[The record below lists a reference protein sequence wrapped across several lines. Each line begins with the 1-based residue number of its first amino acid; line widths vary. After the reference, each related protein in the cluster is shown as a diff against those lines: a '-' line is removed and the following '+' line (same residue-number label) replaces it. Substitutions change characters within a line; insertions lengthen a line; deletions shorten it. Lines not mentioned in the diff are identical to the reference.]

1 MKIKLRGGVSLAEQ
15 ISFYRQLAVI
25 LRSGL
30 PLLHALQLLQKHGSA
45 KQMLLCYRLQQRLR
59 RGSSLAQ
66 ALAAEPACCSHLAV
80 TLVAVG
86 EESGELAMLLE
97 QLAAYY
103 SRQLQLRRFVQRA
116 VTYPA
121 FLLVASVG
129 VLLLFLLYILPVL
142 ADTYSAMGVRPRGT
156 LALLLALKDGLLQ
169 QPLLALLCAATVT
182 GILLIMGRKL
192 LRWFLRSRLSGN
204 FHGLL
209 IEVRLCKLLALLLE
223 AGLAI
228 TRAVSIAMAT
238 VEDEECVTE
247 LRIFNSRLRRGLA
260 VEQAAAAAEGLFS
273 PLTLELI
280 CVGAATGYLPR
291 MLEEAASAGEV
302 RLTEQLERLRQLLV
316 PVLLLIAA
324 LIVAVVII
332 TVISPLFELLT
343 ALPE

>member
-1 MKIKLRGGVSLAEQ
+1 MLLQSKYNLEKQ
-15 ISFYRQLAVI
+15 IVFFRQLAAV
-25 LRSGL
+25 LQSGL
-30 PLLHALQLLQKHGSA
+30 PLLRGLQLLERQSEGDS
-45 KQMLLCYRLQQRLR
+45 LLYYRLRTSLS
-59 RGSSLAQ
+59 RGSSFAE
-66 ALAAEPACCSHLAV
+66 ALAAEPEYFSRLAV
-80 TLVAVG
+80 SMAAVG
-86 EESGELAMLLE
+86 EESGELSNLLL
-97 QLAAYY
+97 QLADYY
-103 SRQLQLRRFVQRA
+103 ERQDMLRRFVQRA
-116 VTYPA
+116 LIYPLL
-121 FLLVASVG
+121 LLVAALLL
-129 VLLLFLLYILPVL
+129 LLLFGFYILPML
-142 ADTYSAMGVRPRGT
+142 LETYTAMGIKPAGS
-156 LALLLALKDGLLQ
+156 LALVLRLRSLLLEEPLLGVLSLVLLTAALLAGGRCLLH
-169 QPLLALLCAATVT
+169 C
-182 GILLIMGRKL
+182 
-192 LRWFLRSRLSGN
+192 FLRSRWSGN

-260 VEQAAAAAEGLFS
+260 VEQAAAAAAAEGLFS

-316 PVLLLIAA
+316 PVLLLMAA

>member
-1 MKIKLRGGVSLAEQ
+1 MLLRSKYNLEKQ
-15 ISFYRQLAVI
+15 IVFFRQLAAV
-25 LRSGL
+25 LQSGL
-30 PLLHALQLLQKHGSA
+30 PLLRGLQLLERQSEGDS
-45 KQMLLCYRLQQRLR
+45 LLYYRLRTSLS
-59 RGSSLAQ
+59 RGSSFAE
-66 ALAAEPACCSHLAV
+66 ALAAEPEYFSRLAV
-80 TLVAVG
+80 SMAAVG
-86 EESGELAMLLE
+86 EESGELSNLLL
-97 QLAAYY
+97 QLADYY
-103 SRQLQLRRFVQRA
+103 ERQDRLRRFVQRA
-116 VTYPA
+116 RIYPLL
-121 FLLVASVG
+121 LLVAALLL
-129 VLLLFLLYILPVL
+129 LLLFGFYILPML
-142 ADTYSAMGVRPRGT
+142 LETYTAMGIKPAGN
-156 LALLLALKDGLLQ
+156 LALVLRLRSLLLEEPLLGALSLVLLTAALLAGGRRLLH
-169 QPLLALLCAATVT
+169 
-182 GILLIMGRKL
+182 
-192 LRWFLRSRLSGN
+192 WFLRSSWSGN

>member
-1 MKIKLRGGVSLAEQ
+1 MLLRSKYNLEKQ
-15 ISFYRQLAVI
+15 IVFFRQLAAV
-25 LRSGL
+25 LQSGL
-30 PLLHALQLLQKHGSA
+30 PLLRGLQLLERQSEGDS
-45 KQMLLCYRLQQRLR
+45 LLYYRLRTSLS
-59 RGSSLAQ
+59 RGSSFAE
-66 ALAAEPACCSHLAV
+66 ALAAEPEYFSRLAV
-80 TLVAVG
+80 SMAAVG
-86 EESGELAMLLE
+86 EESGELSNLLL
-97 QLAAYY
+97 QLADYY
-103 SRQLQLRRFVQRA
+103 ERQDRLRCFVQRA
-116 VTYPA
+116 LIYPLL
-121 FLLVASVG
+121 LLVAALLL
-129 VLLLFLLYILPVL
+129 LLLFGFYILPML
-142 ADTYSAMGVRPRGT
+142 LETYTAMGIKPAGS
-156 LALLLALKDGLLQ
+156 LALVLRLRSLLLEEPLLGVLSLVLLTATLLAGGRRLLH
-169 QPLLALLCAATVT
+169 
-182 GILLIMGRKL
+182 
-192 LRWFLRSRLSGN
+192 WFLRSRWSGN

-316 PVLLLIAA
+316 PVLLLMAA

>member
-1 MKIKLRGGVSLAEQ
+1 MLLRSKYNLEKQ
-15 ISFYRQLAVI
+15 IVFFRQLAAV
-25 LRSGL
+25 LQSGL
-30 PLLHALQLLQKHGSA
+30 PLLRGLQLLERQSEGDS
-45 KQMLLCYRLQQRLR
+45 LLYYRLRTSLS
-59 RGSSLAQ
+59 RGSSFAE
-66 ALAAEPACCSHLAV
+66 ALAAEPEYFSRLAV
-80 TLVAVG
+80 SMAAVG
-86 EESGELAMLLE
+86 EESGELSNLLL
-97 QLAAYY
+97 QLADYY
-103 SRQLQLRRFVQRA
+103 ERQDRLRRFVQQA
-116 VTYPA
+116 LIYP
-121 FLLVASVG
+121 LLLL
-129 VLLLFLLYILPVL
+129 LLLFGFYILPML
-142 ADTYSAMGVRPRGT
+142 LETYTAMGIKPAGS
-156 LALLLALKDGLLQ
+156 LALVLKLRSLLLEAPLLGVLSLVLLAGA
-169 QPLLALLCAATVT
+169 LLAGGRCLLH
-182 GILLIMGRKL
+182 
-192 LRWFLRSRLSGN
+192 WFLRSSWSGN

-228 TRAVSIAMAT
+228 TRAVSIVMAT

-260 VEQAAAAAEGLFS
+260 VEQAAAAAEDLFS

-316 PVLLLIAA
+316 PVLLLMAA

>member
-1 MKIKLRGGVSLAEQ
+1 MLLQSKYNLEKQ
-15 ISFYRQLAVI
+15 IVFFRQLAAV
-25 LRSGL
+25 LQSGL
-30 PLLHALQLLQKHGSA
+30 PLLRGLQLLERQSEGDS
-45 KQMLLCYRLQQRLR
+45 LLYYRLRTSLS
-59 RGSSLAQ
+59 RGSSFAE
-66 ALAAEPACCSHLAV
+66 ALAAEPEHFSGLAV
-80 TLVAVG
+80 SMAAVG
-86 EESGELAMLLE
+86 EESGELSNLLL
-97 QLAAYY
+97 QLADYY
-103 SRQLQLRRFVQRA
+103 ERQDRLRRFVRRA
-116 VTYPA
+116 LIYPLL
-121 FLLVASVG
+121 LLVAALLL
-129 VLLLFLLYILPVL
+129 LLLFGFYILPML
-142 ADTYSAMGVRPRGT
+142 LETYTAMGIKPAGS
-156 LALLLALKDGLLQ
+156 LALVLRLRSLLLEEPLLGVLSLVLLTAALLAGGRCLLH
-169 QPLLALLCAATVT
+169 
-182 GILLIMGRKL
+182 
-192 LRWFLRSRLSGN
+192 WFLRSRWSGN

-316 PVLLLIAA
+316 PVLLLMAA

>member
-1 MKIKLRGGVSLAEQ
+1 MLLQSKYNLEKQ
-15 ISFYRQLAVI
+15 IVFFRQLAAV
-25 LRSGL
+25 LQSGL
-30 PLLHALQLLQKHGSA
+30 PLLRGLQLLERQSEGDS
-45 KQMLLCYRLQQRLR
+45 LLYYRLRTSLS
-59 RGSSLAQ
+59 RGSSFAE
-66 ALAAEPACCSHLAV
+66 ALAAEPEHFSRLAV
-80 TLVAVG
+80 SMAAVG
-86 EESGELAMLLE
+86 EESGELSNLLL
-97 QLAAYY
+97 QLADYY
-103 SRQLQLRRFVQRA
+103 ERQDSLRRFVQRA
-116 VTYPA
+116 LIYPLL
-121 FLLVASVG
+121 LLVAALLL
-129 VLLLFLLYILPVL
+129 LLLFGFYILPML
-142 ADTYSAMGVRPRGT
+142 LETYTAMGIKPAGS
-156 LALLLALKDGLLQ
+156 LALVLRLRSLLLEEPLLGVLSLVLLTVALLAGGRRLLH
-169 QPLLALLCAATVT
+169 
-182 GILLIMGRKL
+182 
-192 LRWFLRSRLSGN
+192 WFLRSRWSGN

-316 PVLLLIAA
+316 PVLLLMAA

-332 TVISPLFELLT
+332 TIISPLFELLT

>member
-1 MKIKLRGGVSLAEQ
+1 MLLRSKYNLEKQ
-15 ISFYRQLAVI
+15 IVFFRQLAAV
-25 LRSGL
+25 LQSGL
-30 PLLHALQLLQKHGSA
+30 PLLRGLQLLERQSEGDS
-45 KQMLLCYRLQQRLR
+45 LLYYRLRTSLS
-59 RGSSLAQ
+59 RGSSFAE
-66 ALAAEPACCSHLAV
+66 ALAAEPEHFSRLAV
-80 TLVAVG
+80 SMAAVG
-86 EESGELAMLLE
+86 EESGELSNLLL
-97 QLAAYY
+97 QLADYY
-103 SRQLQLRRFVQRA
+103 ERQDRLRLFVQRA
-116 VTYPA
+116 LIYPLL
-121 FLLVASVG
+121 LLVAALLL
-129 VLLLFLLYILPVL
+129 LLLFGFYILPML
-142 ADTYSAMGVRPRGT
+142 LETYTAMGIKPAGS
-156 LALLLALKDGLLQ
+156 LALVLRLRSLLLEE
-169 QPLLALLCAATVT
+169 PLLGVLSLVLLTVALLT
-182 GILLIMGRKL
+182 GGRHLLH
-192 LRWFLRSRLSGN
+192 WFLRSRWSGN

-316 PVLLLIAA
+316 PVLLLMAA

>member
-1 MKIKLRGGVSLAEQ
+1 MLLRSKYNLEKQ
-15 ISFYRQLAVI
+15 IVFFRQLAAV
-25 LRSGL
+25 LQSGL
-30 PLLHALQLLQKHGSA
+30 PLLRGLQLLERQSEGDS
-45 KQMLLCYRLQQRLR
+45 LLYYRLRTSLS
-59 RGSSLAQ
+59 RGSSFAE
-66 ALAAEPACCSHLAV
+66 ALAAEPEHFSRLAV
-80 TLVAVG
+80 SMAAVG
-86 EESGELAMLLE
+86 EESGELSNLLL
-97 QLAAYY
+97 QLADYY
-103 SRQLQLRRFVQRA
+103 ERQDMLRRFVQRA
-116 VTYPA
+116 LIYPLL
-121 FLLVASVG
+121 LLVAALLL
-129 VLLLFLLYILPVL
+129 LLLFGFYILPML
-142 ADTYSAMGVRPRGT
+142 LETYTAMGIKPAGS
-156 LALLLALKDGLLQ
+156 LALVLRLRSLLLEAPLLGVLSLVLLTATLLAGGRCLLH
-169 QPLLALLCAATVT
+169 
-182 GILLIMGRKL
+182 
-192 LRWFLRSRLSGN
+192 WFLRSSWSGN

>member
-1 MKIKLRGGVSLAEQ
+1 MLLRSKYNLEKQ
-15 ISFYRQLAVI
+15 IVFFRQLAAV
-25 LRSGL
+25 LQSGL
-30 PLLHALQLLQKHGSA
+30 PLLRGLQLLERQSEGD
-45 KQMLLCYRLQQRLR
+45 LLLYYRLRTSLS
-59 RGSSLAQ
+59 RGSSFAE
-66 ALAAEPACCSHLAV
+66 ALAAEPEHFSRLAV
-80 TLVAVG
+80 SMAAVG
-86 EESGELAMLLE
+86 EESGELSNLLL
-97 QLAAYY
+97 QLADYY
-103 SRQLQLRRFVQRA
+103 ERQDRLRRFVQQ
-116 VTYPA
+116 VLIYPLL
-121 FLLVASVG
+121 LLVAALLL
-129 VLLLFLLYILPVL
+129 LLLFGFYILPVL
-142 ADTYSAMGVRPRGT
+142 LETYTAMGIKPAGSLVLVLRLRSLLLEEPLLGVLSLVLLT
-156 LALLLALKDGLLQ
+156 VALLAGGRRLLH
-169 QPLLALLCAATVT
+169 
-182 GILLIMGRKL
+182 
-192 LRWFLRSRLSGN
+192 WFLRSRWSGN

-316 PVLLLIAA
+316 PVLLLMAA

>member
-1 MKIKLRGGVSLAEQ
+1 MLLRSKYNLEKQ
-15 ISFYRQLAVI
+15 IVFFRQLAAV
-25 LRSGL
+25 LQSGL
-30 PLLHALQLLQKHGSA
+30 PLLRGLQLLERQSEGDS
-45 KQMLLCYRLQQRLR
+45 LLYYRLRTSLS
-59 RGSSLAQ
+59 RGSSFAE
-66 ALAAEPACCSHLAV
+66 ALAAEPEHFSRLAV
-80 TLVAVG
+80 SMAAVG
-86 EESGELAMLLE
+86 EESGELNNLLL
-97 QLAAYY
+97 QLADYY
-103 SRQLQLRRFVQRA
+103 ERQDSLRRFVQRA
-116 VTYPA
+116 LIYPLL
-121 FLLVASVG
+121 LLVAALLL
-129 VLLLFLLYILPVL
+129 LLLFGFYILPML
-142 ADTYSAMGVRPRGT
+142 LETYTAMGIKPAGS
-156 LALLLALKDGLLQ
+156 LALVLRLRSLLLEEPLLGVLSLVLLTAALLAGGRRLLH
-169 QPLLALLCAATVT
+169 
-182 GILLIMGRKL
+182 
-192 LRWFLRSRLSGN
+192 WFLRSRWSGN

-316 PVLLLIAA
+316 PVLLLMAA

>member
-1 MKIKLRGGVSLAEQ
+1 MA
-15 ISFYRQLAVI
+15 
-25 LRSGL
+25 
-30 PLLHALQLLQKHGSA
+30 
-45 KQMLLCYRLQQRLR
+45 
-59 RGSSLAQ
+59 
-66 ALAAEPACCSHLAV
+66 
-80 TLVAVG
+80 AVG
-86 EESGELAMLLE
+86 EESGELSNLLL
-97 QLAAYY
+97 QLADYY
-103 SRQLQLRRFVQRA
+103 ERQDRLRRFVQRA
-116 VTYPA
+116 LIYPLL
-121 FLLVASVG
+121 LLVAALLL
-129 VLLLFLLYILPVL
+129 LLLFGFYILPMLLETYTAMGIKPAGSLALVLRLRSLLLEEPLLGVL
-142 ADTYSAMGVRPRGT
+142 ALVLLTA
-156 LALLLALKDGLLQ
+156 ALLAGGRRLLH
-169 QPLLALLCAATVT
+169 
-182 GILLIMGRKL
+182 
-192 LRWFLRSRLSGN
+192 WFLRSRWSGN

-316 PVLLLIAA
+316 PVLLLMAA

>member
-1 MKIKLRGGVSLAEQ
+1 MLLRSKYNLEKQ
-15 ISFYRQLAVI
+15 IVFFRQLAAV
-25 LRSGL
+25 LQSGL
-30 PLLHALQLLQKHGSA
+30 PLLRGLQLLERQSEGDS
-45 KQMLLCYRLQQRLR
+45 LLYYRLRTSLS
-59 RGSSLAQ
+59 RGSSFAE
-66 ALAAEPACCSHLAV
+66 ALAAEPEHFSRLAV
-80 TLVAVG
+80 SMAAVG
-86 EESGELAMLLE
+86 EESGELSNLLL
-97 QLAAYY
+97 QLADYY
-103 SRQLQLRRFVQRA
+103 ERQDRLRRFVQRA
-116 VTYPA
+116 LILLETYTAMGIKPA
-121 FLLVASVG
+121 GSLALVLRLRSLLLEEPLLG
-129 VLLLFLLYILPVL
+129 VLSLVLLTV
-142 ADTYSAMGVRPRGT
+142 
-156 LALLLALKDGLLQ
+156 ALLAGGHRLLH
-169 QPLLALLCAATVT
+169 
-182 GILLIMGRKL
+182 
-192 LRWFLRSRLSGN
+192 WFLRSRWSGN

-316 PVLLLIAA
+316 PVLLLMAA

>member
-1 MKIKLRGGVSLAEQ
+1 MLFQSKYNLEKQ
-15 ISFYRQLAVI
+15 IVFFRQLAAV
-25 LRSGL
+25 LQSGL
-30 PLLHALQLLQKHGSA
+30 PLLRGLQLLERQSEGDS
-45 KQMLLCYRLQQRLR
+45 LLYYRLRTSLS
-59 RGSSLAQ
+59 RGSSFAE
-66 ALAAEPACCSHLAV
+66 ALAAEPEHFSRLAV
-80 TLVAVG
+80 SMAAVG
-86 EESGELAMLLE
+86 EESGELSNLLL
-97 QLAAYY
+97 QLADYY
-103 SRQLQLRRFVQRA
+103 ERQDRLRRFVQRA
-116 VTYPA
+116 LIYPLL
-121 FLLVASVG
+121 LLVAALLL
-129 VLLLFLLYILPVL
+129 LLLFGFYILPML
-142 ADTYSAMGVRPRGT
+142 LETYTAMGIKPAGS
-156 LALLLALKDGLLQ
+156 LALVLRLRSLLLEAPLLGVLSLVLLTATLLAGGRCLLH
-169 QPLLALLCAATVT
+169 
-182 GILLIMGRKL
+182 
-192 LRWFLRSRLSGN
+192 WFLRSRWSGN

-223 AGLAI
+223 VGLAI

>member
-1 MKIKLRGGVSLAEQ
+1 MLLRSKYNLEKQ
-15 ISFYRQLAVI
+15 IVFFRQLAAV
-25 LRSGL
+25 LQSGL
-30 PLLHALQLLQKHGSA
+30 PLLRGLQLLERQSEGDS
-45 KQMLLCYRLQQRLR
+45 LLYYRLRTSLS
-59 RGSSLAQ
+59 RGSSFAE
-66 ALAAEPACCSHLAV
+66 ALAAEPEHFSRLAV
-80 TLVAVG
+80 SMAAVG
-86 EESGELAMLLE
+86 EESGELSNLLL
-97 QLAAYY
+97 QLADYY
-103 SRQLQLRRFVQRA
+103 ERQDRLRRFVQQ
-116 VTYPA
+116 VLIYPLL
-121 FLLVASVG
+121 LLVAALLL
-129 VLLLFLLYILPVL
+129 LLLFGFYILPVL
-142 ADTYSAMGVRPRGT
+142 LETYTAMGIKPAGSLVLVLRLRSLLLEEPLLGVLSLVLLT
-156 LALLLALKDGLLQ
+156 VALLAGGRRLLH
-169 QPLLALLCAATVT
+169 
-182 GILLIMGRKL
+182 
-192 LRWFLRSRLSGN
+192 WFLRSRWSGN

-316 PVLLLIAA
+316 PVLLLMAA

>member
-1 MKIKLRGGVSLAEQ
+1 MLLRSKYNLEKQ
-15 ISFYRQLAVI
+15 IVFFRQLAAV
-25 LRSGL
+25 LQSGL
-30 PLLHALQLLQKHGSA
+30 PLLRGLQLLERQSEGDS
-45 KQMLLCYRLQQRLR
+45 LLYYRLRTSLS
-59 RGSSLAQ
+59 RGSSFAE
-66 ALAAEPACCSHLAV
+66 ALAAEPEHFSRLAV
-80 TLVAVG
+80 SMAAVG
-86 EESGELAMLLE
+86 EESGELSNLLL
-97 QLAAYY
+97 QLADYY
-103 SRQLQLRRFVQRA
+103 ERQDRLRRFVQRA
-116 VTYPA
+116 LIYPLL
-121 FLLVASVG
+121 LLVAALLL
-129 VLLLFLLYILPVL
+129 LLLFGFYILPML
-142 ADTYSAMGVRPRGT
+142 LETYTAMGIKPAGS
-156 LALLLALKDGLLQ
+156 LALVLKLRLLLEE
-169 QPLLALLCAATVT
+169 PLLGVLSLVLLTVALLT
-182 GILLIMGRKL
+182 GGRRLLH
-192 LRWFLRSRLSGN
+192 WFLRSRWSGN

-316 PVLLLIAA
+316 PVLLLMAA

>member
-1 MKIKLRGGVSLAEQ
+1 MLLQSKYNLEKQ
-15 ISFYRQLAVI
+15 IVFFRQLAAV
-25 LRSGL
+25 LQSGL
-30 PLLHALQLLQKHGSA
+30 PLLRGLQLLERQSEGES
-45 KQMLLCYRLQQRLR
+45 LLYYRLRISLS
-59 RGSSLAQ
+59 RGSSFAE
-66 ALAAEPACCSHLAV
+66 ALAAEPEHFSRLAV
-80 TLVAVG
+80 SMAAVG
-86 EESGELAMLLE
+86 EESGELSNLLL
-97 QLAAYY
+97 QLADYY
-103 SRQLQLRRFVQRA
+103 ERQDRLRRFVQRA
-116 VTYPA
+116 LIYPLL
-121 FLLVASVG
+121 LLVAALLL
-129 VLLLFLLYILPVL
+129 LLLFGFYILPML
-142 ADTYSAMGVRPRGT
+142 LETYTAMGINPAGS
-156 LALLLALKDGLLQ
+156 LALVLRLRSLLLEEPLLGVLSLVLLAAT
-169 QPLLALLCAATVT
+169 LLAGGRRLLH
-182 GILLIMGRKL
+182 
-192 LRWFLRSRLSGN
+192 WFLRSRWSGN

-316 PVLLLIAA
+316 PVLLLMAA